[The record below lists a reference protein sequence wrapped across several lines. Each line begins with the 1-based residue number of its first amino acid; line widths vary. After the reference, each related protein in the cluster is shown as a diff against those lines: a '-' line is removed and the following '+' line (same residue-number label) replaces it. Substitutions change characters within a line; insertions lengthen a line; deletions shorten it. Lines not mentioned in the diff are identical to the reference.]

1 MGYDEEDTQKT
12 SGEFAMFY
20 LYKLCNLQT
29 LIIVRSMHF
38 YLHICYTLYLK
49 QILKRDFVV

>member
-1 MGYDEEDTQKT
+1 MDYDEEDTQKT

-20 LYKLCNLQT
+20 FYKLCNLQT